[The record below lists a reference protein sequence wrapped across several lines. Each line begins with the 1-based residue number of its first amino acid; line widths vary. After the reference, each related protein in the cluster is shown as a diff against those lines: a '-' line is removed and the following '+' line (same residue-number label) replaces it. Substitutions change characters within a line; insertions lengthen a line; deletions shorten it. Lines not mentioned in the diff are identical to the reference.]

1 MVSPGFRKL
10 SWVRQAE
17 YHQTVTITFFG
28 GASLALGSALEFLL
42 GPTTELAITGC
53 HIKSTFRHT
62 SQSDR
67 EMVPCCCIELE
78 KMTLQDGFF
87 FFFFL
92 ISGRLM
98 INPLIKLFHLFNL
111 LQMLSSL
118 ATSCVVVRGSAL
130 MMALSWLSASNGRPL
145 RSSSSRLS
153 SLAKLL
159 EPPLHCTFISSS
171 WAKCVADVSSCL
183 CCFTTHFELE

>member
-87 FFFFL
+87 FNFWSAHDEPTYQAFSPFQFTSNAEFFGNLSCSCKRISFDDGSQLVVSFQWPAAALLIFKAL
-92 ISGRLM
+92 ISC
-98 INPLIKLFHLFNL
+98 K
-111 LQMLSSL
+111 
-118 ATSCVVVRGSAL
+118 TSGTTTAL
-130 MMALSWLSASNGRPL
+130 YI
-145 RSSSSRLS
+145 
-153 SLAKLL
+153 
-159 EPPLHCTFISSS
+159 H
-171 WAKCVADVSSCL
+171 
-183 CCFTTHFELE
+183 